1 MKYKKMLDE
10 YIAGVDRLN
19 RKVKNLSDAMM
30 NYQPEWKESWTIK
43 EHIIHLVD
51 SETNGFIRCKSI
63 IAQPNSECY
72 VMDEDN
78 WTKNLSRKNEDV
90 NKYIQLFGIIR
101 NIVYDLLIDEPEENW
116 NKNFFIRDYR
126 GERKNITLKK
136 CIELYN
142 DHLDFHIDY
151 IDRIIEEMDTEK
163 KR

>member
-10 YIAGVDRLN
+10 YLAGVDRLN
-19 RKVKNLSDAMM
+19 DKLKNVSETMFHFKSKRKD
-30 NYQPEWKESWTIK
+30 SWTIK

-78 WTKNLSRKNEDV
+78 WTKNISRKNEDV
-90 NKYIQLFGIIR
+90 KKYIQLFEIIR

-116 NKNFFIRDYR
+116 NKNYFIRDYK
-126 GERKNITLKK
+126 GERKNVTIEK

-142 DHLDFHIDY
+142 NHLNFHIDY
-151 IDRIIEEMDTEK
+151 IDKIIEESK
-163 KR
+163 QH

>member
-10 YIAGVDRLN
+10 YISGIDRLN
-19 RKVKNLSDAMM
+19 NRMKNLPETLFDFRPNRKDA
-30 NYQPEWKESWTIK
+30 WTIK

-72 VMDEDN
+72 VMDEES

-90 NKYIQLFGIIR
+90 HKYIELFKIIR

-116 NKNFFIRDYR
+116 NSNYFIRDYK
-126 GERKNITLKK
+126 GERKNITIEK

-142 DHLDFHIDY
+142 NHLHFHIEY
-151 IDRIIEEMDTEK
+151 IDNIIEESK
-163 KR
+163 HL

>member
-10 YIAGVDRLN
+10 YLAGVDRLN
-19 RKVKNLSDAMM
+19 DKLKNVSETMFHFKSKRKD
-30 NYQPEWKESWTIK
+30 SWTIK

-78 WTKNLSRKNEDV
+78 WTKNISRKNEDV

-101 NIVYDLLIDEPEENW
+101 SIVYDLLIDEPEENW
-116 NKNFFIRDYR
+116 NKNYFIRNYKGKR
-126 GERKNITLKK
+126 EQITIERCVKF
-136 CIELYN
+136 YN
-142 DHLDFHIDY
+142 AHFNFHIDY
-151 IDRIIEEMDTEK
+151 IDKNIEESK
-163 KR
+163 LHS

>member
-10 YIAGVDRLN
+10 YLAGVDRLN
-19 RKVKNLSDAMM
+19 EKLKNLSETMFHFKSKRKD
-30 NYQPEWKESWTIK
+30 SWTIK

-78 WTKNLSRKNEDV
+78 WTKNISRKNEDV

-101 NIVYDLLIDEPEENW
+101 HIIYDLLIDEPEENW
-116 NKNFFIRDYR
+116 NKNYFIRDYK
-126 GERKNITLKK
+126 GERKNVTIEK

-142 DHLDFHIDY
+142 DHLNFHIDY
-151 IDRIIEEMDTEK
+151 IDRILEEMNT
-163 KR
+163 